1 MRPQRKLLKGTIL
14 GLIASA
20 GLGLGAYF
28 LAARPAYAGDEKP
41 KAPAGAE
48 RVANELS
55 AAFEYS
61 ADMIRPSVVAIQAT
75 KHVKPATEF
84 HWSQPQS
91 PGENQPPFPFGDRFF
106 RHFFENPLPNQPF
119 TQEGLGSGLIIR
131 KDGYILTNNHVVEGA
146 DDLSVKLHDGR
157 ELTATVVGRDPATD
171 LAVIKV
177 KADGL
182 PAAELGDSDQ
192 LRVGEW
198 VLAVGDPF
206 GLNDTITSGI
216 VSARGRAN
224 VHITQYEDFI
234 QTDAAI
240 NPGNSGGPLVDL
252 DGHVVGINTAI
263 ASRNGGNMGVGFA
276 IPINM
281 VKSEMQTLVKGGHVE
296 RGWLGIAIQ
305 ELTPGLSGSFKYD
318 STRGALVSDVQSGSP
333 AEKAGLKAGDIVT
346 RYENKPVAGP
356 SELRNEVAGTAPGTK
371 ADITVY
377 RDGRDKDLT
386 VKVGELKEEATA
398 AATGHEESTA
408 LGLTVENL
416 SPQTAQE
423 LGYSSDQTG
432 VLVTAVEPGSLAA
445 DAGVQANDLILSVQ
459 DKPVENVAQFRA
471 ELGRH
476 ALKEGVRLTVQSG
489 SMKRYVFLRENEG

>member
-1 MRPQRKLLKGTIL
+1 MQSQRKLLKGTIL
-14 GLIASA
+14 GLMASA

-28 LAARPAYAGDEKP
+28 LAARPAYADDEKP
-41 KAPAGAE
+41 KAPANAE

-61 ADMIRPSVVAIQAT
+61 ADTIRPSVVTIEAT

-84 HWSQPQS
+84 HWSVPQT
-91 PGENQPPFPFGDRFF
+91 PGGGEFPFPFGDRFF
-106 RHFFENPLPNQPF
+106 RHFFENRLPNQPF
-119 TQEGLGSGLIIR
+119 TQEGVGSGLIVR

-146 DDLSVKLHDGR
+146 DDLTVKLHDGR
-157 ELTATVVGRDPATD
+157 ELAATVVGRDPATD
-171 LAVIKV
+171 LAIIKV
-177 KADGL
+177 RADGL
-182 PAAELGDSDQ
+182 PAAQFGDSDQ
-192 LRVGEW
+192 LRVGQW

-216 VSARGRAN
+216 VSARGRSN
-224 VHITQYEDFI
+224 VHIAQYEDFI

-252 DGHVVGINTAI
+252 DGRVVGINTAI

-281 VKSEMQTLVKGGHVE
+281 VKTEMQTLIKGEHVT

-305 ELTPGLSGSFKYD
+305 DLTPGLAESFKYD
-318 STRGALVSDVQSGSP
+318 STKGALVSDVQSGSP
-333 AEKAGLKAGDIVT
+333 AEKAGLKAGDVVT
-346 RYENKPVAGP
+346 RFEDKPVTGP
-356 SELRNEVAGTAPGTK
+356 SELRNEVAGTSPGTK
-371 ADITVY
+371 ADVTVF
-377 RDGRDKDLT
+377 RDGREKNLT

-398 AATGHEESTA
+398 AATTGHEESSA
-408 LGLTVENL
+408 LGLAVGNL

-432 VLVTAVEPGSLAA
+432 VLVTAVEPSSLAA
-445 DAGVQANDLILSVQ
+445 DAGIQPNDLILSVQ
-459 DKPVENVAQFRA
+459 DKPVPNVTQFRA
-471 ELGRH
+471 ELDRH
-476 ALKEGVRLTVQSG
+476 DLKAGVRLTVQSG
-489 SMKRYVFLRENEG
+489 SMKRYVFLRASE

>member
-1 MRPQRKLLKGTIL
+1 MQTQHKLLKGTVL

-20 GLGLGAYF
+20 GLGLGGY
-28 LAARPAYAGDEKP
+28 LIAARPAYAGDEKP
-41 KAPAGAE
+41 KPPTNAE

-61 ADMIRPSVVAIQAT
+61 ADTIRPSVVAIQAT

-84 HWSQPQS
+84 HWSQPQN
-91 PGENQPPFPFGDRFF
+91 PRENEFPFPFGDRFF
-106 RHFFENPLPNQPF
+106 RHFFESPLPNQPF
-119 TQEGLGSGLIIR
+119 TQEGIGSGLIVR

-146 DDLSVKLHDGR
+146 DDLTVKLHDGR
-157 ELTATVVGRDPATD
+157 ELSATVVGRDPATD
-171 LAVIKV
+171 VAIIKV
-177 KADGL
+177 KADDL
-182 PAAELGDSDQ
+182 PAAHLGDSDQ

-216 VSARGRAN
+216 VSARGREN
-224 VHITQYEDFI
+224 VHIAQYEDFI

-252 DGHVVGINTAI
+252 DGRVIGINTAI

-281 VKSEMQTLVKGGHVE
+281 VKSEMQTLMKGEHIK
-296 RGWLGIAIQ
+296 RGWLGVAIQ
-305 ELTPGLSGSFKYD
+305 ELTPGLAKSFKYD
-318 STRGALVSDVQSGSP
+318 STKGALVSDVQSDSP
-333 AEKAGLKAGDIVT
+333 AQKAGFKAGDIVT
-346 RYENKPVAGP
+346 RYEDKPVTGP
-356 SELRNEVAGTAPGTK
+356 SVLRNEVAGTAPGTK
-371 ADITVY
+371 ADVTVF
-377 RDGRDKDLT
+377 RSGREKDLT

-423 LGYSSDQTG
+423 LDYSSDQTG

-445 DAGVQANDLILSVQ
+445 DAGIQPNDLIVSVL

-471 ELGRH
+471 ALGRH
-476 ALKEGVRLTVQSG
+476 DLKEGVRLTVQSG
-489 SMKRYVFLRENEG
+489 TMKRYVFLREGE